1 MSARHLNSRSSTDIS
16 SYCNLNWTLTVTDC
30 AVQIEG
36 AHLVTPVITTLTS
49 FYVSD
54 ALHYAPWH
62 LCHSPRANKT
72 CYIYTNEKSGR
83 IFVLKKSTSKYVRIK
98 FLKRINVPN
107 VYISDVIN
115 TVILKRKNLSKI
127 NIIRFIEKSIFLLHD
142 ECMHQ
147 MTHLSIM
154 FFPNEDAPHG
164 HNHKST

>member
-16 SYCNLNWTLTVTDC
+16 SYWNLNWTLTVTDC

-72 CYIYTNEKSGR
+72 CYIYKRKVWQNICIEKNT
-83 IFVLKKSTSKYVRIK
+83 STYVRIK

-107 VYISDVIN
+107 VYISDVLN
-115 TVILKRKNLSKI
+115 TVILKRKNLNKI

-147 MTHLSIM
+147 MTHLSFM

-164 HNHKST
+164 HNHKPT